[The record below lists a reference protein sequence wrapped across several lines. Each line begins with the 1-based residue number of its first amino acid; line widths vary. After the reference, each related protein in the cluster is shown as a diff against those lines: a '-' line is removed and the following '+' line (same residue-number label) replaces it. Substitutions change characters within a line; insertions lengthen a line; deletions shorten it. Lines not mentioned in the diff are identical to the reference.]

1 MIRKYLSVTVIGLVL
16 LTGLLGVPVSIAKS
30 SSIDEKIQEIKKI
43 SESQDKLFVLNQATK
58 TVTVFDQS
66 LHKKDSLFLST
77 DEPNQEVSPHDI
89 TFLDGSLFITDQQG
103 RRVLQYSETGKF
115 IKTLPNLTEALT
127 KPSAILSH
135 DHYLLIGDLGCV
147 WITDL
152 GGKILNRIHLPE
164 NRDGIFSTIT
174 DISYSEQ
181 QLYLADTTNNQ
192 ILVYKN
198 GENWIDFTFSYTL
211 GGFGVE
217 KGRFMRL
224 TSAVGYGKIFG
235 CDGIK
240 NNIQFFHPLTNQ
252 VEVVSGGNETLIQPT
267 DMILFR
273 RKLLVVSENSDLIT
287 SYPLITEPEFQ
298 PVVSTTS
305 LDFGSNYYA
314 DTKTIQLYNQSGYPM
329 KGSITVD
336 NPTFIIEPTT
346 FSGFKNTFTVTT
358 SQVVKP
364 GLIETGVITIHLP
377 GNVTKTIDVKVK
389 RNVEPDYVMLF
400 PVNPEMSSKNNSL
413 LLTLEPQNR
422 AELGFEFALQ
432 NKNTPFDLKK
442 VSDYQYSLTPNRKLF
457 PQFYTIN
464 FTLKSTQYKILKQ
477 GTLTFL
483 YKGAEG
489 AVPTTVLGE
498 YCAADWCEYCPSG
511 HRALNELSQTMTRD
525 QVSFLTYY
533 TDCQKETEARL
544 CFGEGDKRVQWYV
557 PGGTHVSLFLNGT
570 TAITTRIN
578 GPDATLT
585 TEYKEKIDWLLR
597 KDSPLSLHG
606 SAILNKQERTITVGA
621 TIQSCVPSTM
631 KEPRLICAIVE
642 NEIELPVSN
651 GETVHHFVAR
661 QFISLPNGEK
671 NAAFG
676 SPFIL
681 NDRVD
686 IQLQAKIDPIVK
698 LENAYCL
705 LFVQDLIS
713 QEVFQTRY
721 IPLEEKERTNE
732 YSIDCRAIRVIDT
745 GNTPPDIDFQLQ
757 NLGDTLEEYMIDI
770 PEKSDLPRGT
780 ELIVNG
786 NRFSALNTLG
796 VFLNPSNI
804 ATIKLHFISFI
815 TVPSLKNITLSVIH
829 EKSNT
834 TQSIMLPVIPYENSP
849 EEDPILFPP
858 YQELTSKHG
867 FYSRMESLTLVLKMK
882 PGTQVSLQ
890 DKKSTVPGS
899 GILFFPIKVSPGK
912 NEMTLNLIHPNYH
925 AEKIVIRIQGY
936 LLIQLIL
943 DHVVPMIN
951 GVPQAPLEAA
961 PFLMNGRTMVP
972 IRFIS
977 ESMGARI
984 EYEVTTRTITINYEE
999 TIIIMQYNHPEA
1011 TINGK
1016 TVIMDAPY
1024 TIRSARSFVPI
1035 RFIAEAFGAKVE
1047 WIPQKR
1053 EIKIR
1058 L

>member
-1 MIRKYLSVTVIGLVL
+1 MIRKYLSVAVVWILTFCVL
-16 LTGLLGVPVSIAKS
+16 QGMSIPLGTSSPIDAKVR
-30 SSIDEKIQEIKKI
+30 ETKKI
-43 SESQDKLFVLNQATK
+43 SGSQDKLFVLNQATK
-58 TVTVFDQS
+58 TVTIFDQNT
-66 LHKKDSLFLST
+66 KKLDSFFLST
-77 DEPNQEVSPHDI
+77 DVPNQAILPLDI
-89 TFLDGSLFITDQQG
+89 TYLDGSLYLVDQLG
-103 RRVLQYSETGKF
+103 RRILQYTESGKYV
-115 IKTLPNLTEALT
+115 TALSNLTDFLT
-127 KPSAILSH
+127 KPSAILGYSQ
-135 DHYLLIGDLGCV
+135 YLLISDLGCV

-152 GGKILNRIHLPE
+152 SGKILNRIHLPE
-164 NRDGIFSTIT
+164 SRDGIFSTIT

-192 ILVYKN
+192 ILVYQS
-198 GENWIDFTFSYTL
+198 GENWIDFTYSTTV

-224 TSAVGYGKIFG
+224 NSAVGYGKIFG
-235 CDGIK
+235 CDGVKK
-240 NNIQFFHPLTNQ
+240 NITTFHPLTKE
-252 VEVVSGGNETLIQPT
+252 VETVTSEGLELTQPSDMMIWNLKIYVVDEKN
-267 DMILFR
+267 D
-273 RKLLVVSENSDLIT
+273 LVKAI
-287 SYPLITEPEFQ
+287 PLITGPEYV
-298 PVVSTTS
+298 PVLSTTS
-305 LDFGSNYYA
+305 IDFGSNYYA

-336 NPTFIIEPTT
+336 NPTFVIEPTT
-346 FSGFKNTFTVTT
+346 FTGIKNIFTVTT

-377 GNVTKTIDVKVK
+377 GNITKSIDVKVK

-400 PVNPEMSSKNNSL
+400 PVNSEMSSKNNSL
-413 LLTLEPQNR
+413 LLTIDPQNR
-422 AELGFEFALQ
+422 AEPGFEFALQ

-457 PQFYTIN
+457 PQFYTVN

-483 YKGAEG
+483 YKGTEG

-498 YCAADWCEYCPSG
+498 YCVADWCEYCPSG
-511 HRALNELSQTMTRD
+511 HRALNELSQSMTRD

-533 TDCQKETEARL
+533 TDCQQATEARL
-544 CFGEGDKRVQWYV
+544 CFDEGDKRVKWYV
-557 PGGTHVSLFLNGT
+557 PGGTHVSLYLNGT
-570 TAITTRIN
+570 TVINGGIN
-578 GPDATLT
+578 GPDATMT
-585 TEYKEKIDWLLR
+585 TDYKEKIDLLLR
-597 KDSPLSLHG
+597 KDSPISLHG
-606 SAILNKQERTITVGA
+606 SAILNKENRTITIGA
-621 TIQSCVPSTM
+621 SINVCIPTTI
-631 KEPRLICAIVE
+631 KDPRLFCAIVE
-642 NEIELPVSN
+642 NDIQLPVSN

-661 QFISLPNGEK
+661 QFISLPNEEK

-676 SPFIL
+676 TPMEGK
-681 NDRVD
+681 DRED
-686 IQLQAKIDPIVK
+686 IQLQATIDPIIK

-705 LFVQDLIS
+705 IFVQDLATT
-713 QEVFQTRY
+713 EVFQTRY
-721 IPLEEKERTNE
+721 IPLQEKERIDE
-732 YSIDCRAIRVIDT
+732 YSIDCQSVRVIDT

-757 NLGDTLEEYMIDI
+757 NQGDHLEEYMIDI

-786 NRFSALNTLG
+786 NSFSALNTLG
-796 VFLNPSNI
+796 VFLNPSDI
-804 ATIKLHFISFI
+804 ATIKLHFTSFI

-829 EKSNT
+829 ERSNT
-834 TQSIMLPVIPYENSP
+834 TQSIMVPVIPYENSP

-867 FYSRMESLTLVLKMK
+867 FYSRMESLTMVLKMK

-899 GILFFPIKVSPGK
+899 GILFFPINLSPGK

-925 AEKIVIRIQGY
+925 AEKIVIRIQAY

-943 DHVVPMIN
+943 DHVVPLIN

-977 ESMGARI
+977 EAMGAKVD
-984 EYEVTTRTITINYEE
+984 YDSATRTITINYEE
-999 TIIIMQYNHPEA
+999 TIIIMQYNNLEA